1 VAGPRITRACRA
13 AGLTGG
19 LLIAVV
25 IAAAPAA
32 PASPAAR
39 AGVWHPHIRA
49 AKAYARSRAG
59 LVAFAVR
66 TPTRSWG
73 FRSQVVIPSAS
84 VIKALLLVTYLN
96 RPSVRH
102 RRLGRGDT
110 GILSP
115 MIRVSD
121 NGAASA
127 VRNRVGNAA
136 IMAMAR
142 RAGMPKFVVAPA
154 WGLSHIDA
162 ADESRLFLHLPEL
175 VPARHRAYALRLLAS
190 VVSFQRWG
198 FGQARPPGWHLY
210 FKGGWG
216 VRGVNSQVALL
227 RRGRLRVAVAILTR
241 YDGGQAHGEATLR
254 GLARRLLAGLGG
266 RVRGDEDVVIANP
279 GFVPP
284 GG

>member
-1 VAGPRITRACRA
+1 MTGPRISRA
-13 AGLTGG
+13 ALAAAG
-19 LLIAVV
+19 LLIATLL
-25 IAAAPAA
+25 AGAP
-32 PASPAAR
+32 SSR
-39 AGVWHPHIRA
+39 AHPPPIWHPHILR
-49 AKAYARSRAG
+49 AKAYARSRGG

-73 FRSQVVIPSAS
+73 YRSQVVIPSAS

-102 RRLGRGDT
+102 RRLGPGDK
-110 GILSP
+110 GILYP
-115 MIRVSD
+115 MIHISD

-127 VRNRVGNAA
+127 VRNRVGNRA
-136 IMAMAR
+136 IMAMAH
-142 RAGMPKFVVAPA
+142 RAGMRRFVVAPA

-162 ADESRLFLHLPEL
+162 ADESHLFLHLPEL
-175 VPARHRAYALRLLAS
+175 VPARHRAYALHLLAS

-198 FGQARPPGWHLY
+198 FGQARPHGWRLY

-227 RRGRLRVAVAILTR
+227 RRGHLRVAVAILTR
-241 YDGGQAHGEATLR
+241 YDGGQAYGEATLR
-254 GLARRLLAGLGG
+254 GMARRLLAGLGG
-266 RVRGDEDVVIANP
+266 PVRGDENVVIANP
-279 GFVPP
+279 DFVPP